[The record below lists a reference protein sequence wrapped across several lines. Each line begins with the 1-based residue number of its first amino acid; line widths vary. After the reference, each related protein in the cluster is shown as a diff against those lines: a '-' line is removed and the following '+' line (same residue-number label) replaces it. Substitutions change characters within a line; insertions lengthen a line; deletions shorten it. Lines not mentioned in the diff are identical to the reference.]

1 MSILRINHNVV
12 ALNAARNL
20 SATGSLL
27 ARSLE
32 RLSSGLRINRAA
44 DDAAGLSISEKLRS
58 QIRGL
63 DRASANALDGIS
75 LIQSAEGALNETG
88 AILQRIRELSVQAA
102 NGIYTSNDRIA
113 IQDEVDQL
121 ILEIDRIAQTTEFNT
136 RKLLDGTLGAL
147 VSTDNPLLLRAAVVG
162 NVGEGGNFMLELR
175 PVVGSGQ
182 LQVQKTN
189 VFNTLQMTDAVGQIN
204 YLTTYTAHVS
214 LTTANN
220 SGIGNSGLVELVV
233 PPTADGQTILQN
245 GSTSFAL
252 LALNNAAGGAAV
264 STLIQAQETTV
275 SVDTLTFMFS
285 DGSTANVLLDAG
297 GDTLALLAARVSSAI
312 TVLYDTFSGGSGS
325 AVLVTASGAL
335 SVTTAGLGAS
345 LTRISFNDVDESGSK
360 FYVSVGASGVD
371 FVTNQFHSSANYQ
384 ITNTGGTYVG
394 SVGTA
399 NALIGGTPFS
409 IGDPTVGALHVRL
422 STRVAASNVG
432 QSDVLTM
439 HEKEGVNHLQKFGRV
454 WQTAP
459 VARSGS
465 FLISAASN
473 RTYALYSF
481 NNSAYTS
488 LMRSGYDK
496 QMAIEA
502 SKGSQIDADPVAVG
516 IQLFSLSE
524 TANRRND
531 ISELTGIKISFDA
544 TFQAGETAV
553 FNVSPNAVVPAD
565 QLTTLGSISRFQEMG
580 VFDGRSSVDF
590 KIYLRGSG
598 RYVHVNIT
606 PNDTLEDVTGKISLA
621 MYNPSLTSDLN
632 LESAVNLIQPPD
644 IAHVNVL
651 GLARG
656 TMSITTPLPGAQ
668 VVFSGDE
675 KLLKALGLTEIQA
688 PLSPVYSVSA
698 VNIETGKST
707 ATVRTDSNEIVG
719 LLPGLRLFFDNSQG
733 VVLDPQPPL
742 GGINSFATFP
752 YVLPI
757 ERPELS
763 YSTQTQTQFIHVAP
777 RDFIL
782 QIGPNQGQQMRTFIA
797 DLSAEAMGVKGILLV
812 SEDLAQEAITAV
824 DEAIAR
830 VNGQRSALGAIQ
842 NRLEA
847 TIRNLDV
854 ASENLTASESRIR
867 DADIARET
875 LTATRLQI
883 LLQAGTAALAQ
894 ANQLPQAVLQ
904 LLR

>member
-88 AILQRIRELSVQAA
+88 AILQRIRELAVQAA

-189 VFNTLQMTDAVGQIN
+189 VFNTLQTTDAVGQIN

-220 SGIGNSGLVELVV
+220 SGIGNSGLAELVV

-264 STLIQAQETTV
+264 STLIQAQELTTG
-275 SVDTLTFMFS
+275 VDTLTFMFS

-312 TVLYDTFSGGSGS
+312 TVLYDTFSVGSGS

-360 FYVSVGASGVD
+360 FYVSVGASGAD
-371 FVTNQFHSSANYQ
+371 FVTNQFHSSANYE
-384 ITNTGGTYVG
+384 ITNTGGTYIG

-465 FLISAASN
+465 FLISTASN

-488 LMRSGYDK
+488 LIRSGYDK

-502 SKGSQIDADPVAVG
+502 SKGSQIDADPVAAG

-531 ISELTGIKISFDA
+531 IVELTGIKISFDA
-544 TFQAGETAV
+544 IFQAGETAV

-565 QLTTLGSISRFQEMG
+565 QLTTLGSISRFQDMG

-632 LESAVNLIQPPD
+632 LESAVNLNQPPD

-656 TMSITTPLPGAQ
+656 TISITTPLPGAQ

-675 KLLKALGLTEIQA
+675 KLLKALGLTEIQS

-742 GGINSFATFP
+742 GGVNSFATFP
-752 YVLPI
+752 YVLPT

-797 DLSAEAMGVKGILLV
+797 DLSAEAMGVRGILLV

-867 DADIARET
+867 DADIALET